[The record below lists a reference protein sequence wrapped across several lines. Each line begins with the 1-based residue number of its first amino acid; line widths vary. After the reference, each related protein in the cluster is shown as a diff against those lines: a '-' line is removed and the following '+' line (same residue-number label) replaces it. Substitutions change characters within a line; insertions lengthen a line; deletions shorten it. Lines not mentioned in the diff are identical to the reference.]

1 MQVERGIS
9 LLEHCASD
17 IRYAAQEHLLVGNEM
32 DQPDYGP
39 SGAVVHKIP
48 RPRFRSVSGFS
59 TMRAEVI
66 IPTGGQLEATTTGVA
81 SIKQQKLSHWRQ
93 Y

>member
-1 MQVERGIS
+1 
-9 LLEHCASD
+9 
-17 IRYAAQEHLLVGNEM
+17 
-32 DQPDYGP
+32 
-39 SGAVVHKIP
+39 
-48 RPRFRSVSGFS
+48 
-59 TMRAEVI
+59 MRAEVI